1 MGVDRKV
8 KCSLKAVAQAV
19 GFLGDEATRI
29 LKDDLKF
36 HNMMGLDLDSL
47 KRRDIVEIIYNRTE
61 VVDGTIVTHI
71 SNEQRIVVTVKRI
84 EEILG
89 LPCGIEGEEVIL
101 PKSAHKQVL
110 DLFLQYPDTLN
121 KDVPSKPNFKN
132 SLIGAKNLINLMKKV
147 PDSKDKVRCFLMVLL
162 NRVLI
167 PASGFHLNERQAA
180 LAWDLECVA
189 KTDWCKVVFDDLSD
203 CIVNKHRDTNFS
215 GCSLVLLEL
224 NEENVNNAKQIF
236 VPVNAERVHWILV
249 VMDFDKHKVQILD
262 SFASET
268 YLVPAYK
275 VASQLELY
283 LMTKFN
289 LHTGYPKERDLK
301 LEKQKNIN
309 DCGFHVL
316 LYIQRYG
323 RSDMYK
329 IDTEQILCYR
339 KQLAYELKRESNDHP
354 STSTLNLDDSPLH
367 VYSARPP
374 PGRSTTSPS
383 VSGSLSATESDPLG
397 AKKQSAEEEGTSSN
411 RLVPNEK
418 EEGAAAHTKRKRRRT
433 DKAVGTPVVSQRPD
447 TGAAAQE
454 LCNLLLKADPNS
466 ESNLISFPSLKMT
479 IKEGV
484 TFLRDGSATIEM
496 LRETIKIIGCFE
508 AKNPNR
514 YKIIVG
520 PMDMST
526 LDDTGSEAFKDAVKT
541 QMVVPSI
548 PQYCKMVFLPVKKGS
563 NWLVYCINGVCKR
576 IDYLICSSNEEPMA
590 ATELCKPLL
599 KEVDFHGRKI
609 FGFMDWSSAVV
620 PLEKK
625 ISSSDTGLL
634 AMYFMEKP
642 GQKATGNLFSI
653 CSSVSM

>member
-520 PMDMST
+520 PMDMVSF
-526 LDDTGSEAFKDAVKT
+526 LLC
-541 QMVVPSI
+541 SI
-548 PQYCKMVFLPVKKGS
+548 MIL
-563 NWLVYCINGVCKR
+563 
-576 IDYLICSSNEEPMA
+576 
-590 ATELCKPLL
+590 LCFAL
-599 KEVDFHGRKI
+599 
-609 FGFMDWSSAVV
+609 M
-620 PLEKK
+620 
-625 ISSSDTGLL
+625 
-634 AMYFMEKP
+634 
-642 GQKATGNLFSI
+642 
-653 CSSVSM
+653 

>member
-1 MGVDRKV
+1 MVQIGDHMVTKTTFRE
-8 KCSLKAVAQAV
+8 SLKPDGWMSSFVMDAQCEIWRSQWP
-19 GFLGDEATRI
+19 DKII
-29 LKDDLKF
+29 LTNYASKEL
-36 HNMMGLDLDSL
+36 LDQNGTKSLD
-47 KRRDIVEIIYNRTE
+47 K
-61 VVDGTIVTHI
+61 
-71 SNEQRIVVTVKRI
+71 
-84 EEILG
+84 
-89 LPCGIEGEEVIL
+89 
-101 PKSAHKQVL
+101 
-110 DLFLQYPDTLN
+110 
-121 KDVPSKPNFKN
+121 
-132 SLIGAKNLINLMKKV
+132 
-147 PDSKDKVRCFLMVLL
+147 
-162 NRVLI
+162 
-167 PASGFHLNERQAA
+167 
-180 LAWDLECVA
+180 
-189 KTDWCKVVFDDLSD
+189 
-203 CIVNKHRDTNFS
+203 
-215 GCSLVLLEL
+215 EL

-339 KQLAYELKRESNDHP
+339 KQLAYELKHESNDHP

-418 EEGAAAHTKRKRRRT
+418 EEGAAAHTKRKGRRT
-433 DKAVGTPVVSQRPD
+433 EKAVGTPVVSQRPD

-496 LRETIKIIGCFE
+496 LRETIKIIRGFE

-548 PQYCKMVFLPVKKGS
+548 PQDCKMVFLPVKKGS

-599 KEVDFHGRKI
+599 KEVDFHGRKM
-609 FGFMDWSSAVV
+609 FGFMDWSPAVV

-634 AMYFMEKP
+634 AMYFMEKYN
-642 GQKATGNLFSI
+642 GKQFSLEDIEISTWSESYRKSLLYLLFSQRVN
-653 CSSVSM
+653 SPSKKLKALEQMTKKMKK